1 MKKYLHKGLVVIG
14 LLCLPLTGVAQN
26 KATTKGDREFNQM
39 GFAEAILDYE
49 RAISKGDRS
58 IGVLSN
64 LAESY
69 FVNGQYA
76 DAKKW
81 YDELFIT
88 GGFNPTADQYYNYVQ
103 TLKNAGD
110 YQKADALLDRMSQVY
125 PSDNRVILY
134 NKDKYYMKTLRSNP
148 YAYGVRHMP
157 SVNTPYAEFGS
168 AMYKGSMIFS
178 SSQERT
184 NYYQRIHSWT
194 NDPFTKIY
202 SVEVFIDGRIGK
214 TKPFSK
220 QIESKFNQSTPAFT
234 KDEKTM
240 YFSSNDRDQKPGSS
254 TNYMNLYKATY
265 NGKVW
270 TNIVKLPFNV
280 EGASTAHPALTNDEN
295 WLYFVSDRDGG
306 FGNSDLY
313 RVEILPSG
321 VYGPPQNLGSQI
333 NTESRESFPYISKEN
348 VLYFAS
354 DGQPGMGGL
363 DVYGVQLYPDGS
375 FGSVVNLGPSV
386 NTAYDDFAFYLD
398 SEGKYGFMS
407 SNRPGG
413 LGKDDLYFVREAEGI
428 DLSQH
433 QTIYGRVYDLA
444 TLEPIVN
451 AQVSLHDSNN
461 NIVGSVISNPN
472 GDYTMEGVTTFIGYS
487 ISVQA
492 PDYNYIQIGFDPFQQ
507 GNKFFF
513 DFGLQRSVPV
523 APALQIEEGQDLMK
537 VLNLEPIYFE
547 FDSATITSRAEIEL
561 QYIYK
566 IMVENPTMTIL
577 VRSHTDNRGAATYN
591 LVLSQRR
598 ADSTKEWLVKQGISP
613 SRIKTIGVGSTEPI
627 NECSKVQ
634 PCTELQYLENR
645 RSEFIITKL

>member
-1 MKKYLHKGLVVIG
+1 MKKYLYKSLVVIG
-14 LLCLPLTGVAQN
+14 LLCLPLTGVSQN
-26 KATTKGDREFNQM
+26 KAAAKGDREFNQM
-39 GFAEAILDYE
+39 GFAEAILSYQ
-49 RAISKGDRS
+49 RAIDRGDRS

-69 FVNGQYA
+69 FVNGQYS
-76 DAKKW
+76 DAKPW
-81 YDELFIT
+81 YDELFAT
-88 GGFNPTADQYYNYVQ
+88 GSFEPTADQYYNYIQ

-110 YQKADALLDRMSQVY
+110 YTKADALLDKMGQVY
-125 PSDNRVILY
+125 PQDNRVILY
-134 NKDKYYMKTLRSNP
+134 NKDKHYMQTLRSNP

-202 SVEVFIDGRIGK
+202 SVEVFIDGKIGK

-220 QIESKFNQSTPAFT
+220 QIDSKFNQSTPAFT
-234 KDEKTM
+234 KDERTV
-240 YFSSNDRDQKPGSS
+240 YFSSNDRDQKHGSS
-254 TNYMNLYKATY
+254 TNYMNLYKATF

-270 TNIVKLPFNV
+270 SNIVKLPFNV
-280 EGASTAHPALTNDEN
+280 EGASTAHPALTMDEK

-306 FGNSDLY
+306 FGQSDLY
-313 RVEILPSG
+313 RVEILSSG
-321 VYGPPQNLGSQI
+321 AYGKPENLGAHI
-333 NTESRESFPYISKEN
+333 NTESRESFPYISKDN

-354 DGQPGMGGL
+354 DGHPGMGGL

-398 SEGKYGFMS
+398 TEGKYGFMS

-413 LGKDDLYFVREAEGI
+413 LGKDDLYFVREVEGI

-433 QTIYGRVYDLA
+433 QTIYGKVYDLV
-444 TLEPIVN
+444 TLEPIEN
-451 AQVSLHDSNN
+451 AQVSLHDANN
-461 NIVGSVISNPN
+461 AIVGSVASNQN
-472 GDYTMEGVTTFIGYS
+472 GDYIMEEVTTYIGYS

-492 PDYNYIQIGFDPFQQ
+492 QDYNYIQIGFDPFQQ
-507 GNKFFF
+507 GNQFFF
-513 DFGLQRSVPV
+513 DFGLQRTTQEPTVV
-523 APALQIEEGQDLMK
+523 IEEGQDLMK
-537 VLNLEPIYFE
+537 ILNLEPIYFE
-547 FDSATITSRAEIEL
+547 FDSYKITYRAEIEL
-561 QYIYK
+561 QYIYNV
-566 IMVENPTMTIL
+566 MQENPNMTIL
-577 VRSHTDNRGAATYN
+577 IRAHTDNRGAASYN
-591 LVLSQRR
+591 LNLSQQR
-598 ADSTKEWLVKQGISP
+598 ADSTKAWLVKQGINP
-613 SRIKTIGVGSTEPI
+613 SRIKTIGVGSSEPI
-627 NECSKVQ
+627 NECSKAH
-634 PCTELQYLENR
+634 PCTELEYLENR